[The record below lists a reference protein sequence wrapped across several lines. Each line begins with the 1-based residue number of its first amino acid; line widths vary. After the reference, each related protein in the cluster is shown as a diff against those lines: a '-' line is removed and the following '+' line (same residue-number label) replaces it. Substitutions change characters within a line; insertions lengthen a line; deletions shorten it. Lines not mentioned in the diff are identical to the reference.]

1 MTNEIARE
9 TSSSLR
15 GCTQC
20 VAYLDEI
27 GWSTGRKRKP
37 DRVYQEEVDK
47 MDVNYLRANMVM
59 LMEETRSLR
68 NLPRQLGCLR
78 GVVSTYK
85 VHTTGAFQIQQLSS

>member
-47 MDVNYLRANMVM
+47 MDVNYLRDNMVM
-59 LMEETRSLR
+59 LICRGIVIIASLIAA
-68 NLPRQLGCLR
+68 
-78 GVVSTYK
+78 VK
-85 VHTTGAFQIQQLSS
+85 EIFF